1 MFSPQVLDMQADQ
14 ALLGD
19 ESKAGLKQLETE
31 RQRREALSA
40 EITALTEQKAAVGV
54 AVNVPSV

>member
-1 MFSPQVLDMQADQ
+1 MQADQ

-19 ESKAGLKQLETE
+19 ESKAGLKQLESE

-40 EITALTEQKAAVGV
+40 EIITLTEQKAAVWCCFDPM
-54 AVNVPSV
+54 A